1 LTNEIIEKINEVQ
14 KVYPNPCPWLKK
26 N

>member
-26 N
+26 T